1 MSPLEIGKACIIPK
15 GHSETTVGELQ
26 TKKQKNS
33 FLHDLVRKSATKQIA
48 EKISSG
54 TENFLLL

>member
-48 EKISSG
+48 EKIS
-54 TENFLLL
+54 